1 MDSKEN
7 SKYETIKR
15 AIIVKYLA
23 DRLEREQS
31 LTKYFN
37 SILNVK
43 YIEIRR
49 QDKRDE
55 LLNDISNVKQ
65 KSKRL
70 LDLIRSFKTF
80 YLDNIEDYDKLTE
93 HATTGFLIFVDEL
106 ISIYKDRLK
115 ILRGHFEDELVTLVE
130 LFEDDKST
138 IENKYCESFKDI
150 DDYMI
155 CLEYKIHDEMRK
167 EEANFL
173 NKKETINFKHKNE
186 LRRLK
191 LDMEYKLEILE
202 KENNNMKILRESQI
216 MCNNRNPQEIIKKN
230 NKNEAIIS
238 NDKLRIKELNTKIEI
253 INNKIDSIESMY
265 KTLGLKKNQ
274 INNKLL
280 DYKHFIVN
288 YEIYSKNLHSKL
300 ASLIKSSSNALDKLK
315 KNYQKIS
322 KIFAMIKYC
331 RQLENN
337 IIADYKPEFDNNYA
351 KLFSIEQIEKEIL
364 ELNEQSKS
372 NYIDKQNLI
381 LLKNFFKIQSKYS
394 RVVFDI
400 YSHKMINQKL
410 KIENNYYSECLAD
423 KNCNSNLNIIYKQ
436 TKS

>member
-55 LLNDISNVKQ
+55 LLNDISNV
-65 KSKRL
+65 
-70 LDLIRSFKTF
+70 IRSFKTF
-80 YLDNIEDYDKLTE
+80 YIDNIEDYDKLTE

-186 LRRLK
+186 IRRLK
-191 LDMEYKLEILE
+191 LDMEYKLEIL
-202 KENNNMKILRESQI
+202 I
-216 MCNNRNPQEIIKKN
+216 
-230 NKNEAIIS
+230 
-238 NDKLRIKELNTKIEI
+238 
-253 INNKIDSIESMY
+253 NKI
-265 KTLGLKKNQ
+265 
-274 INNKLL
+274 
-280 DYKHFIVN
+280 
-288 YEIYSKNLHSKL
+288 
-300 ASLIKSSSNALDKLK
+300 
-315 KNYQKIS
+315 
-322 KIFAMIKYC
+322 
-331 RQLENN
+331 
-337 IIADYKPEFDNNYA
+337 
-351 KLFSIEQIEKEIL
+351 
-364 ELNEQSKS
+364 
-372 NYIDKQNLI
+372 
-381 LLKNFFKIQSKYS
+381 
-394 RVVFDI
+394 
-400 YSHKMINQKL
+400 
-410 KIENNYYSECLAD
+410 
-423 KNCNSNLNIIYKQ
+423 
-436 TKS
+436 